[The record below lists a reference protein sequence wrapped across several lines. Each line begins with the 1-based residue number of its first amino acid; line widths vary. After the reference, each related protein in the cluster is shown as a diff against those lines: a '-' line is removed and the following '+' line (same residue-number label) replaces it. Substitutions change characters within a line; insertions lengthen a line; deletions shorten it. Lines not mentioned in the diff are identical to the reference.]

1 MSQKTDGPLS
11 PTKTVHEIDP
21 SKISRAGITT
31 ERSLDWEAQTPPP
44 TPAPEPRRD
53 NPDRQQ
59 ARKKAED
66 EHQERIAS
74 KRTAFRA
81 RAEDVKERFQM
92 GSNAKTRRHQY
103 DR

>member
-1 MSQKTDGPLS
+1 MAQKTDDPFS
-11 PTKTVHEIDP
+11 PTKTVHDIDP

-31 ERSLDWEAQTPPP
+31 EKSLDWEARTPPP
-44 TPAPEPRRD
+44 NPAPAPTLD
-53 NPDRQQ
+53 DPDGQEALKR
-59 ARKKAED
+59 AHD
-66 EHQERIAS
+66 EHQKRIAA

-81 RAEDVKERFQM
+81 RAEEVKERFQM